1 MKKAES
7 QDNQT
12 PSQLITNQIAELADW
27 RGKVMVRLRK
37 AILAAAPGIAEDW
50 KWGTAVYVSQ
60 GNVAALSAF
69 KDHVKIN
76 FFQGAALSDPH
87 GLFNAGLDAKAM
99 RSIDLF
105 EGDKLDERALKELIR
120 AAVAHNA
127 AGSKPGTTSAR
138 SVMSEKSEKD
148 KKAFQSYL
156 DNIKAKTGLT
166 PADFKRLAKEKG
178 LTKASEVVAWLK
190 QDYDLGYGH
199 AGAIW
204 RVIGHADDL
213 KANDGDRLGKLFAG
227 DKAQWRKGYDALEA
241 KILKF
246 GTDVEIAPN
255 MTYINLVRGTKKFGI
270 VQVAVERLDIGIKLK
285 GVAPTDR
292 FEAAGKWNAMVTH
305 RVRIS
310 DSKQIDKNVVAW
322 LKRAYEA
329 AS

>member
-12 PSQLITNQIAELADW
+12 PSQLISNQIAELADW
-27 RGKVMVRLRK
+27 RGKSMARLRK
-37 AILAAAPGIAEDW
+37 AILAAAPGIAEDR

-105 EGDKLDERALKELIR
+105 EGDKLDERALKELVR

-127 AGSKPGTTSAR
+127 AGQPAKPAPKKQLSAR
-138 SVMSEKSEKD
+138 GESDRQK
-148 KKAFQSYL
+148 FQAYL
-156 DNIKAKTGLT
+156 DNIKAKTGLSA
-166 PADFKRLAKEKG
+166 ADFVKLAKKKG

-190 QDYDLGYGH
+190 ADYGLGYGH

-204 RVIGHADDL
+204 QLIGHAEEVQASESD
-213 KANDGDRLGKLFAG
+213 KVAKLFAG
-227 DKAQWRKGYDALEA
+227 AKSAWRKPYDALEA
-241 KILKF
+241 RVRKF
-246 GTDVEIAPN
+246 GADVEIAPN
-255 MTYINLVRGTKKFGI
+255 LTYINLIRGTKKFGM
-270 VQVAVERLDIGIKLK
+270 VQVSVERLDIGLKLK
-285 GVAPTDR
+285 GTPPTDR
-292 FEAAGKWNAMVTH
+292 FEEAGKWNAMMTH
-305 RVRIS
+305 RVRIG
-310 DSKQIDKNVVAW
+310 DSQQIDKDVVAW